1 MVAEELQWGTADY
14 TRFEDGAPF
23 DYVIGSDI
31 VYPHETGSSEAFPA
45 LLRTLCD
52 AARLNRAGKKDAAV
66 ALIHHAKRG
75 GSGEFSFFEETVP
88 PYFHI
93 DCIGAMAT
101 RGAAQAAAGETRPTV
116 GVTAPGSGS
125 LDGGDERCTCICG
138 FKWTDSI
145 RVVIVPEAFEPF
157 PRESVLAEG
166 SGGES
171 EGGADIKG
179 ADIKGADIKGGD
191 IKGGR
196 PSIDAAL
203 QESVAAKG
211 APSSIVQRLLLKF
224 KSHAGL
230 GDAEMLPQ
238 HAGGTTVPAP
248 ATGSEEKDVGRGDAH
263 SRYGGEVVAAA
274 AAVAESKQ
282 LTEEEMEVLG
292 MPDFSSAS
300 EDDDDDEIAG
310 DSMPSILA
318 PPAVNGGTKGQ
329 ERGATNPL
337 AMFDAL
343 EGLHS
348 VYTLML
354 KQ

>member
-14 TRFEDGAPF
+14 TQFEDGAPF

-52 AARLNRAGKKDAAV
+52 AVRLNRAGKKDAAV

-75 GSGEFSFFEETVP
+75 GSGEFSFFEKTVP

-116 GVTAPGSGS
+116 GVTAPGSES
-125 LDGGDERCTCICG
+125 LGGGDERCTCG
-138 FKWTDSI
+138 FKWKDSI

-157 PRESVLAEG
+157 PRESVRAEG
-166 SGGES
+166 SSGES
-171 EGGADIKG
+171 EGGADIKSG
-179 ADIKGADIKGGD
+179 C
-191 IKGGR
+191 

-224 KSHAGL
+224 KAHAGL

-238 HAGGTTVPAP
+238 HTGGTTVPAP
-248 ATGSEEKDVGRGDAH
+248 ATGSEEKDVGRGDEH
-263 SRYGGEVVAAA
+263 SRYGGKAAAAA

-282 LTEEEMEVLG
+282 LTNEEMEVLG

-300 EDDDDDEIAG
+300 EDDDETASASI
-310 DSMPSILA
+310 PSILA
-318 PPAVNGGTKGQ
+318 PPAGNGGTEGQ
-329 ERGATNPL
+329 KWGATNPL